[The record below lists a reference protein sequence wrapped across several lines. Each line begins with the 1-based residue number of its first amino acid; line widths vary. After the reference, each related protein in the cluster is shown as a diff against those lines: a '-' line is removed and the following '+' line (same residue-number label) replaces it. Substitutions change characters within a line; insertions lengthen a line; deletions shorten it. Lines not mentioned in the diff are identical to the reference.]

1 MEQICIAAA
10 LSCRA
15 AQEQQQQG
23 SAAWEV
29 AQDGR
34 DAKLD
39 RGTVSILCFWI
50 RFTFLAKMV
59 WFSFRE
65 SAKLFGFSWPTTILH
80 FSGSEMAVGLGN
92 VRDHPEEEP
101 VGGGT
106 GSDEPAYAEVSE
118 TPTLASRASLEEDVH
133 TSHNAKLN
141 TTSCEGSRLLRS
153 VWALPPAERT
163 PLEPQRLRDGSR
175 DHHYPDEQASLHPSL
190 SGTPAPKLAT
200 PPTPQRATS
209 RTVLFDAAV
218 DLEGGAGGSRGG
230 SRGSNEPVYAS
241 IGETPAL
248 RSRAPSVD
256 GGRPLRASPVEEEGS
271 GQYPQSTTTSTVD
284 PSDPD
289 YQRPVIPRRPR
300 PSHLR
305 RQSSAA
311 SRRSRASV
319 HEHKFFWALPHAVRK
334 PLWAWWDR
342 VMSVLSPKW
351 FRTTLL
357 VWGACWSMSLAYTMF
372 NAFLPKLLETR
383 TTLEPELSSAS
394 PKRLEDSLWD
404 VVIFTI
410 GGCPGAILG
419 AYLIKSHPGSTL
431 ITVLFCMVFSP
442 WAIRASTVGISLSA
456 TALWAVL
463 YSWTQEIFATSALSR
478 AIRNPLWAWPN
489 RVELSQS
496 WVTKDDSAGMWS
508 LALHKQRRVS
518 SGNPWGLSDQVTS
531 WSTLVSSMEHP
542 HDCLLLRG
550 LHYGVEPVDIKA
562 TIVGISLS
570 ATRWN
575 DGANSGLNPSDEP
588 LNAACVYQRYR
599 LPLCRYLLGHAQ
611 GGAERKVWAR
621 GWRSSVGLWPRIEYR
636 SSCFT
641 VYLIEFYAD
650 CLSLGDRPGYGC
662 LMALVRFRGR

>member
-101 VGGGT
+101 VGVGDGG
-106 GSDEPAYAEVSE
+106 
-118 TPTLASRASLEEDVH
+118 PTNPR
-133 TSHNAKLN
+133 
-141 TTSCEGSRLLRS
+141 
-153 VWALPPAERT
+153 
-163 PLEPQRLRDGSR
+163 
-175 DHHYPDEQASLHPSL
+175 
-190 SGTPAPKLAT
+190 
-200 PPTPQRATS
+200 
-209 RTVLFDAAV
+209 
-218 DLEGGAGGSRGG
+218 GAGGSRGG

-334 PLWAWWDR
+334 PLWAGDR

-410 GGCPGAILG
+410 GGCPGAI
-419 AYLIKSHPGSTL
+419 
-431 ITVLFCMVFSP
+431 
-442 WAIRASTVGISLSA
+442 
-456 TALWAVL
+456 ALWAVL

-496 WVTKDDSAGMWS
+496 WVTKDDSA
-508 LALHKQRRVS
+508 
-518 SGNPWGLSDQVTS
+518 
-531 WSTLVSSMEHP
+531 
-542 HDCLLLRG
+542 
-550 LHYGVEPVDIKA
+550 
-562 TIVGISLS
+562 
-570 ATRWN
+570 
-575 DGANSGLNPSDEP
+575 
-588 LNAACVYQRYR
+588 
-599 LPLCRYLLGHAQ
+599 
-611 GGAERKVWAR
+611 
-621 GWRSSVGLWPRIEYR
+621 
-636 SSCFT
+636 
-641 VYLIEFYAD
+641 
-650 CLSLGDRPGYGC
+650 
-662 LMALVRFRGR
+662 